1 MVRVPQY
8 LSLPPRFIWF
18 DLDDL
23 LVAMMPIC
31 FAMLFNLSLAFSL
44 ITAGIAMAV
53 YIKNKDKASRGF
65 LFHIYYML
73 GGKFQGFES
82 VHTRRYQE

>member
-1 MVRVPQY
+1 MVRIPQY

-18 DLDDL
+18 DMDDL
-23 LVAMMPIC
+23 LVGLVPIL
-31 FAMLFNLSLAFSL
+31 FAMLFNLSLLFSV
-44 ITAGIAMAV
+44 ITAGIAMAL
-53 YIKNKDKASRGF
+53 YIKNKEKASRGF

-82 VHTRRYQE
+82 VHIRRYQE